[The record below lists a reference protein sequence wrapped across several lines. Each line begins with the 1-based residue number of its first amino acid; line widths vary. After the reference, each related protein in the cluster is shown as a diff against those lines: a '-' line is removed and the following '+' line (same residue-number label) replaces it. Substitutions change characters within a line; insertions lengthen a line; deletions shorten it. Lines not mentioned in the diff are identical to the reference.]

1 MNVSCALHR
10 QRVFNHLA
18 AITQV
23 IVTFCWQKIYWL
35 NGRLFVRKVGEDVK
49 SPPVQKLYA
58 WLTSLLSVGRG
69 RRVSEVSAGNCQST
83 QHSLALVANS
93 QWSTKLARSHT
104 IIHSWSAKM
113 LWCAYASFRLHQ
125 YIFKCATL
133 SLYMEWSRVLLLNLG
148 SRTGLPGRKDKKSPE
163 NRKN

>member
-1 MNVSCALHR
+1 MSNFHAPGDNSSECILRVRSTACFQPLSCDYPSDWNVL
-10 QRVFNHLA
+10 LA
-18 AITQV
+18 ENLLAEWAV
-23 IVTFCWQKIYWL
+23 
-35 NGRLFVRKVGEDVK
+35 FVRKVEEDVK

-104 IIHSWSAKM
+104 IIRSRSAKM
-113 LWCAYASFRLHQ
+113 LGCAYASFRLHQ
-125 YIFKCATL
+125 YIFKCAAL
-133 SLYMEWSRVLLLNLG
+133 SLYIEWSRVLLLNLG
-148 SRTGLPGRKDKKSPE
+148 SRTGLPG
-163 NRKN
+163 